1 MSKARELASLGNAY
15 SDGALSNR
23 NRIINGNFDVW
34 QRGTSGAANYVADRW
49 VHYVASASGTVTQSR
64 QGFTSGQTE
73 VPNNPTYFYR
83 IQGSSY
89 TFTAA
94 NVSQHIEDVR
104 TFSGQTVTLSFY
116 AKASAARDIQI
127 RFSQNFGSGGSATVE
142 TILGAVSLTTSWQKF
157 VVTGNL
163 PSITGKTIGASST
176 LILSLDIKQGAF
188 GSNLDNDSIDLSQVQ
203 LEAGDT
209 ATPFEHRSYGQ
220 ELALCQRY
228 YYKTPNI
235 SYDYPAFHYGT
246 LAITGI
252 PLPVTMRA
260 NPTVVDTT
268 TSVYY
273 EQGTSYSYTP
283 STPTGY
289 QHMVGLRGTVGGGT
303 SGYAGTFYPTFTADA
318 EL

>member
-23 NRIINGNFDVW
+23 NVLINGSFTVS
-34 QRGTSGAANYVADRW
+34 QRGDYTTATAYTNGNYLLDRWYLWVSGVTATLQHTTVTVEGIQKRAVRLTATSSGTGYFGLRQLIELQNIQIGQTYTASCLVRSNNSNTRFRQNYFSGVSANSTVFTNDGNWERVSFTFETTGTTQNPSIGVLPYDTTSVAITSGDYVEVAD
-49 VHYVASASGTVTQSR
+49 
-64 QGFTSGQTE
+64 F
-73 VPNNPTYFYR
+73 
-83 IQGSSY
+83 
-89 TFTAA
+89 
-94 NVSQHIEDVR
+94 
-104 TFSGQTVTLSFY
+104 
-116 AKASAARDIQI
+116 
-127 RFSQNFGSGGSATVE
+127 
-142 TILGAVSLTTSWQKF
+142 
-157 VVTGNL
+157 
-163 PSITGKTIGASST
+163 
-176 LILSLDIKQGAF
+176 
-188 GSNLDNDSIDLSQVQ
+188 Q
-203 LEAGDT
+203 LEVGDT

-220 ELALCQRY
+220 ELALAQRFF
-228 YYKTPNI
+228 YKTPNI
-235 SYDYPAFHYGT
+235 SYDYPAFHYST

-260 NPTVVDTT
+260 SPTVVDTT
-268 TSVYY
+268 TSAYY

>member
-23 NRIINGNFDVW
+23 NWLINGDFSVW
-34 QRGTSGAANYVADRW
+34 QRGNSHTTNGYGSVDRW
-49 VHYVASASGTVTQSR
+49 
-64 QGFTSGQTE
+64 
-73 VPNNPTYFYR
+73 
-83 IQGSSY
+83 
-89 TFTAA
+89 
-94 NVSQHIEDVR
+94 SQHFDGTNQLTRITMNQTRANEIKAACGHVPKYFVSFNVTSFGTYSGFRTRIEDIMKA
-104 TFSGQTVTLSFY
+104 SGQTVTFSIV
-116 AKASAARDIQI
+116 AASEYGSILRPRI
-127 RFSQNFGSGGSATVE
+127 RIWNTSA
-142 TILGAVSLTTSWQKF
+142 
-157 VVTGNL
+157 
-163 PSITGKTIGASST
+163 GASQD
-176 LILSLDIKQGAF
+176 ILANAVTTNTVMNRYEFTVTFADVFTVGATPDGTGF
-188 GSNLDNDSIDLSQVQ
+188 IEVELYTDRAGWHDYACFQ
-203 LEAGDT
+203 LEVGDT

-252 PLPVTMRA
+252 PLPVVMRA

-283 STPTGY
+283 STPNGY